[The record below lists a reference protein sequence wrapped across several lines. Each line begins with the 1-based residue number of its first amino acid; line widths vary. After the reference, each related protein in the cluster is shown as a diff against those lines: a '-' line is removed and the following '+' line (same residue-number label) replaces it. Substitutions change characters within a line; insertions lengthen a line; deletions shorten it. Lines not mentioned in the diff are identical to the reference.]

1 MRPEGWQSVDR
12 VLVVRLDNVGDVVML
27 GPALRAL
34 RDTLPGVSLTLLA
47 SPAGSQV
54 APLLPWLDDVL
65 VQRASWQQ
73 LAGTGTLAYPAGQT
87 ESRPNVGVQQD
98 LALVERLRSRKF
110 DAAVIFT
117 SFAQSPYPP
126 AYACYMAGIPIR
138 LGQSKEFGGMV
149 LSQWVKPLPD
159 ETHQAER
166 NMHLLEAAG
175 FAIPD
180 RSLAIH
186 VRENVQAAADGLL
199 RQVGVD
205 PLAPF
210 VALAPGASA
219 AARRYTPDRYAV
231 VAQRLAARTGWPVVV
246 LGSSREGALAQPI
259 LSAGAPY
266 GVRSLVGE
274 TTVPEM
280 AGVIRRAALLLAND
294 SGPMHLGDA
303 LGRPMVILYAGTEHE
318 SQWRPRRA
326 PHRLLRRPTPCAPCY
341 AFHCPFGG
349 ECLDIPAEEV
359 VEAALALLER
369 ESLWKPE
376 PLSGREFLSERTPR
390 PAPTHTWNI

>member
-1 MRPEGWQSVDR
+1 MRPDGWQRVDR

-27 GPALRAL
+27 GPALRTL
-34 RDTLPGVSLTLLA
+34 HDTLLGVSLTLLA

-54 APLLPWLDDVL
+54 APLLPWLDDVI
-65 VQRASWQQ
+65 VHRASWQQ
-73 LAGTGTLAYPAGQT
+73 LAMAGS
-87 ESRPNVGVQQD
+87 EPRPNVGVQQD
-98 LALVERLRSRKF
+98 LKLIETLRPRQF
-110 DAAVIFT
+110 DATVIFT
-117 SFAQSPYPP
+117 SFAQSPFPP
-126 AYACYMAGIPIR
+126 AYICYLAGIPIR
-138 LGQSKEFGGMV
+138 LGQSKEFGGLA

-166 NMHLLEAAG
+166 NLHLLEAAG

-180 RSLAIH
+180 RSLAINI
-186 VRENVQAAADGLL
+186 RESVQAASDGLL

-205 PLAPF
+205 PFAPF

-219 AARRYTPDRYAV
+219 AARRYAPGRYAL
-231 VAQRLAARTGWPVVV
+231 VAQRLSARTGWPVVI
-246 LGSSREGALAQPI
+246 LGGGREEALAQPI
-259 LSAGAPY
+259 LSAGAPHS
-266 GVRSLVGE
+266 VRSLVGQ

-280 AGVIRRAALLLAND
+280 AGVIHRAALLLAND

-341 AFHCPFGG
+341 AFHCAFDG

-359 VEAALALLER
+359 VEAALALLEL
-369 ESLWKPE
+369 ESVWRPE
-376 PLSGREFLSERTPR
+376 AMSGQELSSGRTPMPT
-390 PAPTHTWNI
+390 PANTWHIQR